1 MEPVFYTHTVH
12 YYETDKMDCVHHS
25 NYIRWFEEARTL
37 LMDCFGFG
45 YAQMEAL
52 GVMSPVLNVQ
62 AEYRTMTR
70 FGETVEIETAIEDY
84 TGTRIAFSYQV
95 RDKATGALRCAGR
108 TQHCFIGPGGRP
120 VSLKKACPG
129 FHQKILETLGRGR
142 SLNYPI
148 FHGKSWRRLS
158 SFALTFLE
166 IFLKM

>member
-1 MEPVFYTHTVH
+1 
-12 YYETDKMDCVHHS
+12 
-25 NYIRWFEEARTL
+25 
-37 LMDCFGFG
+37 MDCFGFG

-62 AEYRTMTR
+62 AEYRSMTR

-108 TQHCFIGPGGRP
+108 TQHCFIGPSGRP

-129 FHQKILETLGRGR
+129 FHQKILETLWEGAVR
-142 SLNYPI
+142 
-148 FHGKSWRRLS
+148 
-158 SFALTFLE
+158 
-166 IFLKM
+166 

>member
-1 MEPVFYTHTVH
+1 MEPVLYEHKVQ

-25 NYIRWFEEARTL
+25 NYIRWFEEARTF

-62 AEYRTMTR
+62 AEYRSMTR

-108 TQHCFIGPGGRP
+108 TQHCFIGPSGRP

-129 FHQKILETLGRGR
+129 FHQKILETLWEGAVR
-142 SLNYPI
+142 
-148 FHGKSWRRLS
+148 
-158 SFALTFLE
+158 
-166 IFLKM
+166 